1 MAKLEELPAVIEAA
15 DTYNLTSAAYVH
27 TLRATCVDGQ
37 ASEAELLSCILVS
50 HQHGLNPLLKEIYFM
65 KTKAGKI
72 QPIVSVDGWIKMC
85 NTHPQF
91 DGFEFADTVDNKG
104 VIVAIACTIHRK
116 DRRPTAVTEYL
127 SECKGQ
133 GGPWKSHP
141 SRMLRHRALIQC
153 ARLAFGFGGIMD
165 HDEFKVWQEFESTND
180 NADEGFIDITA
191 MAETANGDE
200 DGDPVGSPQGDL
212 YVDVEAMAE
221 AVVAEAVVEADVG
234 TALGWLQR
242 DGSRP
247 LEADVGTALFEI
259 GEETCDLERALEI
272 FEDALSCADTEQ
284 VLDEIWESWLPL
296 HQDSGEYVGR
306 KFQEAFE
313 KRLEAIKE
321 AA

>member
-27 TLRATCVDGQ
+27 TLRATCIDGK

-65 KTKAGKI
+65 KTKVGKI

-91 DGFEFADTVDNKG
+91 DGFEFADTVDDKG

-200 DGDPVGSPQGDL
+200 DSDPVGSSQGDL

-221 AVVAEAVVEADVG
+221 AVV
-234 TALGWLQR
+234 
-242 DGSRP
+242 
-247 LEADVGTALFEI
+247 EADVGTALFEI